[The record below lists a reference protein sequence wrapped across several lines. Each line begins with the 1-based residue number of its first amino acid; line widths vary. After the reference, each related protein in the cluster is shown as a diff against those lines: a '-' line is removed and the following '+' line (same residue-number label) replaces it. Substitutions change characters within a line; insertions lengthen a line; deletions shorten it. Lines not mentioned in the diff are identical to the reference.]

1 MIEELQNIE
10 RQAMGNSRV
19 HRLDARTK
27 IILAF
32 AAIIAMVAYPYSPD
46 VIVPGVLLF
55 AFFTVIWAF
64 SGLSAVTYLKRLI
77 LILPFG
83 IFIIIFQIFFE
94 NSRYDTFTP
103 ILNLPLGIH
112 VYAESV
118 EFATI
123 LLIKFIVCIS
133 FIILL
138 SSTTTMQD
146 MLAGARRLGMPS
158 EFVLVIGL
166 MIRYLFVFAEI
177 YGKVITVFEIRFFN
191 AFDRNLPYR
200 YRLKTLAY
208 AIGSLFIRSY
218 EQGERT
224 YVSMLCRG
232 YSKDSFLRVE
242 KKKIHAKELCFLI
255 FGVIFIVA
263 GVLLP
268 YMVYYRGLVLPVLP
282 SLI

>member
-32 AAIIAMVAYPYSPD
+32 AAIIAMVAYPYSKD
-46 VIVPGVLLF
+46 VIVPGMLLF
-55 AFFTVIWAF
+55 AFFSVLWAF
-64 SGLSAVTYLKRLI
+64 SGLSVLTYLKRLI

-94 NSRYDTFTP
+94 NSRYDTFTS
-103 ILNLPLGIH
+103 ILDLPLGIH

-118 EFATI
+118 EFASI

-146 MLAGARRLGMPS
+146 MLAGAKRLGMPS
-158 EFVLVIGL
+158 EFVLIIGL
-166 MIRYLFVFAEI
+166 MIRYLFVFAEM
-177 YGKVITVFEIRFFN
+177 YGKVINVFEVKFFN
-191 AFDRNLPYR
+191 AFDTNLPYK
-200 YRLKTLAY
+200 YRLRTLAY
-208 AIGSLFIRSY
+208 AIGTLFIRSY

-224 YVSMLCRG
+224 YISMLCRG
-232 YSKDSFLRVE
+232 YSRDSFLRIE
-242 KKKIHAKELCFLI
+242 KKKIRGRELCFLI
-255 FGVIFIVA
+255 FGIIFIVA
-263 GVLLP
+263 GVTVP
-268 YMVYYRGLVLPVLP
+268 YLIFDLGLIP
-282 SLI
+282 SFSMQF

>member
-123 LLIKFIVCIS
+123 LLIKFIVC
-133 FIILL
+133 
-138 SSTTTMQD
+138 
-146 MLAGARRLGMPS
+146 RR
-158 EFVLVIGL
+158 
-166 MIRYLFVFAEI
+166 
-177 YGKVITVFEIRFFN
+177 K
-191 AFDRNLPYR
+191 
-200 YRLKTLAY
+200 KTGDA
-208 AIGSLFIRSY
+208 
-218 EQGERT
+218 
-224 YVSMLCRG
+224 
-232 YSKDSFLRVE
+232 
-242 KKKIHAKELCFLI
+242 
-255 FGVIFIVA
+255 FGVCSGNRAYDKV
-263 GVLLP
+263 
-268 YMVYYRGLVLPVLP
+268 
-282 SLI
+282 SLRICRDLRQGHNRL